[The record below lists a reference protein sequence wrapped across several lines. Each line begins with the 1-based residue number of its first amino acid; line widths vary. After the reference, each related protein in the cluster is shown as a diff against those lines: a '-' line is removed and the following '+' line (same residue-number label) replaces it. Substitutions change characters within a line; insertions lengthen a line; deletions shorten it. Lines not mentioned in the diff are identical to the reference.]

1 MTIRAVVQRTGISV
15 IRRIAVLLVCVLVVS
30 GCGGSA
36 HAFAV
41 QAVAAGVPSLAPFFD
56 EKQGLG
62 QDAVVRSL
70 PVQGT
75 LQQGDTPGLYGG
87 TKKPTVCDV
96 VKLKRFL
103 TDPANHQKAVAW
115 SGVLGITTDQ
125 IPGYLDRLTPVLLRH
140 DTLVQNH
147 DYKKGKATPY
157 NSVLQAGIAI
167 LVDEQGEPAA
177 KCSCGN
183 PLRPFKGDAGRIS
196 VKFGDGNKKWHGY
209 EESSVVAVRPAPRKM
224 ERLVL
229 VDVGDP
235 DRGITRPVGTTGTHD
250 ATFDTRRQH
259 AVPELAGATFGQ
271 ARAQLVSSG
280 LAVGYSGSALPS
292 DDSKV
297 TATDPPAG
305 TELRFGEYVL
315 LSVAGGTSGGTPSTP
330 PGPTS
335 SGPTTSG
342 PTLGPPTSTAP
353 PSTSTPAPPTSSPP
367 PSSPPPSSPASKPPP
382 PPSSSPSGSSP
393 TPDSPSV
400 VTDPPSASASVTSS
414 APVTSAP
421 VTSGVPATTGAS
433 VTSSAP
439 VTGDPVTGTPTLTA
453 TET

>member
-41 QAVAAGVPSLAPFFD
+41 KAVATGVPSLAPFFD

-96 VKLKRFL
+96 AKLKRFL
-103 TDPANHQKAVAW
+103 TDPANRSKAVAW

-157 NSVLQAGIAI
+157 NSLLQAGIAI

-183 PLRPFKGDAGRIS
+183 PLRPFKGDASRIS
-196 VKFGDGNKKWHGY
+196 VKFADGNKKWSGY
-209 EESSVVAVRPAPRKM
+209 QASSVVAVRPAAQKM

-235 DRGITRPVGTTGTHD
+235 DRGIERPIGTAGKHD
-250 ATFDTRRQH
+250 TAFDTRQPH
-259 AVPELAGATFGQ
+259 AVPDLTGATFGQ
-271 ARAQLVSSG
+271 ARKQLVSSG
-280 LAVGYSGSALPS
+280 LAVGYSGSAPPS

-305 TELRFGEYVL
+305 TELRFGAYVR

-330 PGPTS
+330 PGPTTS
-335 SGPTTSG
+335 EPTPSGPTTSG
-342 PTLGPPTSTAP
+342 PTLSPPTSPAP
-353 PSTSTPAPPTSSPP
+353 PSTSTPPTSSAP

-382 PPSSSPSGSSP
+382 PPSSSPSRSSP

-400 VTDPPSASASVTSS
+400 VTDPPSASAPVTSS
-414 APVTSAP
+414 APLTSAP
-421 VTSGVPATTGAS
+421 VTTSAS

-439 VTGDPVTGTPTLTA
+439 VTGTPTLTT